1 LLNLVS
7 IHVKQNSKGA
17 TPFLVGV
24 MITVAV
30 IIIIIIIII
39 VTVVL
44 IVIGI
49 HFDVVHFDIVHFDIV
64 LVIITILF
72 HGFCLFVVF
81 ILRVISFCMLF
92 YFAN

>member
-1 LLNLVS
+1 
-7 IHVKQNSKGA
+7 
-17 TPFLVGV
+17 
-24 MITVAV
+24 MITVA
-30 IIIIIIIII
+30 
-39 VTVVL
+39 VVL

-49 HFDVVHFDIVHFDIV
+49 HFDVVHFDIV

>member
-1 LLNLVS
+1 
-7 IHVKQNSKGA
+7 
-17 TPFLVGV
+17 

-30 IIIIIIIII
+30 VIIIIV

-49 HFDVVHFDIVHFDIV
+49 HFDVVHFDIV